1 MRVLVVG
8 AGIMGLA
15 AARSL
20 LREGCTVTLIE
31 QASVPNPLGASVDQH
46 RLIRY
51 PYGSARGYV
60 RMVRDAYAAWDRV
73 WADLG
78 TTLYQETGTL
88 VLGAQ
93 RDGWAAES
101 CAALEAEGVDFE
113 PLDAAALAA
122 RYPMLDASGAS
133 QALYC
138 PSGGLLYA
146 EAIVAALAAHL
157 RRQGASLLANTKVSA
172 LDGERG
178 EVRLADGS
186 ALRADC
192 VLVAAGPWTAR
203 LLPALAAQAR
213 PTRQV
218 VVYLRAPEEYAAAWL
233 RAPMLLDIGADS
245 GFYLVPP
252 RVTADGVQLELKI
265 GDHSFGPSGDPDRDR
280 EPSAVEVESVLARAR
295 RRLPRLDSYRV
306 TGAKTCLYDVDP
318 AERFRLRR
326 LGARGFAFCG
336 SSGHGFKFGPVV
348 GEAIAAVLAGRADY
362 ERTAAWLAGANSGT
376 EP

>member
-8 AGIMGLA
+8 GGIMGLA

-20 LREGCTVTLIE
+20 LREGCAVTLLE
-31 QASVPNPLGASVDQH
+31 QGSLPNPLGASVDQH

-51 PYGSARGYV
+51 PYGPARGYV
-60 RMVRDAYAAWDRV
+60 RMVRDAYAAWGRV

-88 VLGAQ
+88 VLSAEHG
-93 RDGWAAES
+93 GWAAES
-101 CAALEAEGVDFE
+101 RAALEAEGLDFE
-113 PLDAAALAA
+113 ALDAAALAL
-122 RYPMLDASGAS
+122 RYPMLDSSGAS
-133 QALYC
+133 QAFYC
-138 PSGGLLYA
+138 HSGGLLRA

-157 RRQGASLLANTKVSA
+157 RRQGAALLANAKVSA

-186 ALRADC
+186 ALRADR

-218 VVYLRAPEEYAAAWL
+218 VVYLEPPGDCAAAWL
-233 RAPMLLDIGADS
+233 RAPMLLDIGAAS

-252 RVTADGVQLELKI
+252 RVTAKGAHLGLKI
-265 GDHSFGPSGDPDRDR
+265 GDHSFGPSGDPDRER
-280 EPSAVEVESVLARAR
+280 EPSAVEVESVQ
-295 RRLPRLDSYRV
+295 
-306 TGAKTCLYDVDP
+306 K
-318 AERFRLRR
+318 
-326 LGARGFAFCG
+326 
-336 SSGHGFKFGPVV
+336 
-348 GEAIAAVLAGRADY
+348 
-362 ERTAAWLAGANSGT
+362 
-376 EP
+376 